1 MLLPYRR
8 TISAVVLLSI
18 CTPLTAQLYAG
29 TETNSSSK
37 SKNQAQAAAEVVN
50 TSKASRPVRSST
62 TSQMARSYTAPQM
75 VPSSTPAPAP
85 RGSEKAIERLGVERA
100 PVSAAKSVTLSPVA
114 PQNVGQSKAMM
125 IVGGAGLIAGL
136 IIGGDAGT
144 VVAVAGAAVGLF
156 GLYNYLK

>member
-29 TETNSSSK
+29 TETNSSSN
-37 SKNQAQAAAEVVN
+37 SKNQARVTAEVVN
-50 TSKASRPVRSST
+50 TAKP
-62 TSQMARSYTAPQM
+62 SQAA
-75 VPSSTPAPAP
+75 PSSQPAPAP
-85 RGSEKAIERLGVERA
+85 RGSEKSIERLGIDRTPA
-100 PVSAAKSVTLSPVA
+100 SAAKSVTLSPVA
-114 PQNVGQSKAMM
+114 PVQRVGQSKAMM